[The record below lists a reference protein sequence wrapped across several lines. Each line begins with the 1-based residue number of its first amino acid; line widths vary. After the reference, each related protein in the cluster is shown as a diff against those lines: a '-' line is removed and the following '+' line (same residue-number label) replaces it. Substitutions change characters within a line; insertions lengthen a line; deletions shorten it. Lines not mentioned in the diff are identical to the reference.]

1 MELKNIMRG
10 LLPVMILAC
19 WFSSAVE
26 ARVVRVGIPSHAI
39 TQIAQYVAKDK
50 GYYAEE
56 GLEVELIMM
65 AGPTANTAL
74 IAKELQFSIVPV
86 AALTAAVRGAP
97 LRILQ
102 TTYFRPLWWMYGT
115 SEIRNVAALKGKKV
129 GVGGIASATGALSI
143 EVLKRYGLEAGR
155 DVLLLSVGVQPS
167 VFAALLTKT
176 IDAAVLTAP
185 WNFKAEEAGLRN
197 LLDLT
202 KEDLVL
208 LTGSVVVHDDILRTD
223 RVLVEKFLR
232 STMKG
237 FLHAKE
243 NSADA
248 IAIAARNIQL
258 TTDLATKTYHVAL
271 PALTEDGTLDRESQR
286 KALDMVTRIRE
297 VKPVP
302 PFEQFFDF
310 SLTRKIYRELK
321 PGK

>member
-1 MELKNIMRG
+1 MELTNIMRV
-10 LLPVMILAC
+10 LLGMCLAC
-19 WFSSAVE
+19 WLSSVAE
-26 ARVVRVGIPSHAI
+26 ARIVRVGIPSHAI
-39 TQIAQYVAKDK
+39 SQIAQYVAKDK

-65 AGPTANTAL
+65 AGPTVNTAL

-102 TTYFRPLWWMYGT
+102 TSYFRPLWWMYGT

-129 GVGGIASATGALSI
+129 GIGGIASVTGALSI
-143 EVLKRYGLEAGR
+143 EVLRRYGLEAGR

-167 VFAALLTKT
+167 VFAALSTKT
-176 IDAAVLTAP
+176 VDAALLTAP
-185 WNFKAEEAGLRN
+185 FNFKAEESGLRT

-208 LTGSVVVHDDILRTD
+208 LTGSVVVHEDILRTD

-237 FLHAKE
+237 FLYAKE

-258 TTDLATKTYHVAL
+258 TPDLAAKTYHVAL

-286 KALDMVTRIRE
+286 KALDLVTRIRE